1 MQKILLSNLSKF
13 SLLQIGLILKKYSN
27 HLVTLLTTSWRTL
40 RKDFC
45 IWRRVFSR
53 LFKQER
59 ELDWWLTWKI
69 DSIRRTENLFF
80 LYGRVQA
87 SDWQERSTAVCYDRC
102 LSILTSLKKNL
113 GSFHSGIRH
122 LLWKHV
128 RVRENRTSY
137 EDGDDDGPFCLSVDD
152 SLKRKWGLKTISVT
166 RFGNFWKFLVTN
178 HLSKV
183 AQMFGDFCGIL
194 KTSLFE

>member
-1 MQKILLSNLSKF
+1 MWPDFAPLAKFKIYWGFIYLHNTWTIWIFFFKQNVLISSCKMQKILLSNLSKF

-102 LSILTSLKKNL
+102 LSILTSLKKKFRQL
-113 GSFHSGIRH
+113 
-122 LLWKHV
+122 
-128 RVRENRTSY
+128 
-137 EDGDDDGPFCLSVDD
+137 PFRDSALTVKTCSCERKQNVLRRRRRRRSLLSV
-152 SLKRKWGLKTISVT
+152 SR
-166 RFGNFWKFLVTN
+166 R
-178 HLSKV
+178 
-183 AQMFGDFCGIL
+183 Q
-194 KTSLFE
+194 FET